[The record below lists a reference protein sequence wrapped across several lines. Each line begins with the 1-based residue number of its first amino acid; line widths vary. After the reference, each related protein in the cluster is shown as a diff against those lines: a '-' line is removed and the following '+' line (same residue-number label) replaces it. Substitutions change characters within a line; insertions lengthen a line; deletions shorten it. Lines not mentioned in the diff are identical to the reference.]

1 MIDNP
6 LTPNVMSTSEN
17 KVDKYLENN
26 HYVAK
31 FIDEVNEF
39 IKAYYEKNFPNLLQK
54 LKPVEVIIGKRYIK
68 IVHNNSVWA
77 FISRYEGY
85 LKGSY
90 VRPGDLLK
98 PASWNSPAAHSRGN
112 IVDGTAKYGPYGPAY
127 LK

>member
-6 LTPNVMSTSEN
+6 LTPNIMSTSEA
-17 KVDKYLENN
+17 KLEQYLENN

-31 FIDEVNEF
+31 FIDDVNEC
-39 IKAYYEKNFPNLLQK
+39 ISTYYEKNFPNLSKK

-68 IVHNNSVWA
+68 IVHDNSVWG

-85 LKGSY
+85 LKNSY

-98 PASWNSPAAHSRGN
+98 AASWNSPAAHSRGN